1 MKISG
6 WEPHKLREIAL
17 SVFIISV
24 ALLVICAAL
33 ALISKPL
40 NKLFPLPPQSE
51 EHREYTNHANLSGGS
66 ATSETD
72 PNQNQSESEKDK
84 SPSDDENELVFI
96 KDKRDLNAQE
106 GMWRAANYLVVLT
119 FFQIFIGLGTVI
131 LVWRTFWVQRNELD
145 ATNKANQITLQPY
158 LDVTDWSLIWV
169 GYPMPD
175 PNPRITLDIEIE
187 NSGSSP
193 AINFSDIIILPDTLV
208 GYRELFWQFGRASNW
223 SSVAVKSV
231 VNPKKKFRYRKT
243 IQLKAVDRN
252 GDPTTAHSLPDFYN
266 TTFELGNGTIDSVM
280 LDCMFTFSDR
290 ISGQIRYMQI
300 RAGQD
305 IGSNAVE
312 SIDHTDWACDL
323 IELEPGAAKAR
334 IKRAEN
340 DKHTKKQSF
349 QSLTNPH
356 KATV

>member
-131 LVWRTFWVQRNELD
+131 LVWRTFWVQRDELG
-145 ATNKANQITLQPY
+145 ATKQANILQLTPY
-158 LDVTDWSLIWV
+158 IEI
-169 GYPMPD
+169 
-175 PNPRITLDIEIE
+175 PNVRITYIHNLSHVLELRIALDIKNVGFSPATKLTDAWIGRSEVCFWQDRQYAPYSLEFVGNGFSGTVWDALNSKQIVTYNKTLFFVSPTPATIFPFRNTDILDIEFIRLDTIHIE
-187 NSGSSP
+187 M
-193 AINFSDIIILPDTLV
+193 F
-208 GYRELFWQFGRASNW
+208 
-223 SSVAVKSV
+223 
-231 VNPKKKFRYRKT
+231 
-243 IQLKAVDRN
+243 
-252 GDPTTAHSLPDFYN
+252 
-266 TTFELGNGTIDSVM
+266 
-280 LDCMFTFSDR
+280 FTFSDTLE
-290 ISGQIRYMQI
+290 GNIRYMRVVI
-300 RAGQD
+300 TRRSSVNGG
-305 IGSNAVE
+305 IVITGRVNGLE
-312 SIDHTDWACDL
+312 IWATELTADVGERLLRRCKDL
-323 IELEPGAAKAR
+323 DEKREMPELWPA
-334 IKRAEN
+334 
-340 DKHTKKQSF
+340 
-349 QSLTNPH
+349 
-356 KATV
+356 